1 MLDAAADAHMERNPG
16 TCLDTSG
23 DFDVLLWEIP
33 ATTIRSPDAA
43 LFDCAP
49 NDQRPLPASLI
60 RVVVEVVSPGSRKAD
75 KLDKMAEYADAGI
88 PFYWL
93 VWLSDEHVL
102 QIDIHVLDHTLG
114 YYRIYRTLNPEEE
127 ISVVEVPVRI
137 QVDWARLV
145 HLVRG

>member
-1 MLDAAADAHMERNPG
+1 MTGA
-16 TCLDTSG
+16 
-23 DFDVLLWEIP
+23 
-33 ATTIRSPDAA
+33 RS
-43 LFDCAP
+43 
-49 NDQRPLPASLI
+49 PASLV

-75 KLDKMAEYADAGI
+75 KLDKMAAYADAGI

-114 YYRIYRTLNPEEE
+114 YYRLYRTLNPEEE
-127 ISVVEVPVRI
+127 VSMESTYPCRI
-137 QVDWARLV
+137 QVDWARLA